1 MAENSGE
8 TQIKACA
15 IARNLEEFD
24 QLIGELES
32 VFGSSWGGLP
42 FADAQAILSS
52 EHAKNLEIAIIAIDR
67 KDEEH
72 LPVVEAAVKS
82 ASQMGLKVVLV
93 TNDLGPGSLH
103 KLMRSGVDDFLP
115 YPLPANALAE
125 TVERISQRAEIA
137 APTAQHS
144 TPVVQNAPTKNGVV
158 FPVYGLSGG
167 VGATTFATNF
177 AWELA
182 KIVEADGESVIIID
196 LNFQYG
202 SVATYV
208 DVGRTD
214 SSTELLSNPELLDM
228 ASLESSVT
236 RFDHIMD
243 VLPAPQDAVP
253 LDFVGPDEIK
263 QLLQVASQM
272 YDYVIVDLPSTITVW
287 TEAVL
292 EKSHLFFALLEM
304 DMRSAHNAL
313 RFLRALKADDMPFE
327 KVQFIMN
334 RTPKGTDIAGRSRVK
349 KMADSLDVE
358 FRWYLPDGGK
368 QVPSSCDHGSP
379 LGLTAKKNVL
389 RKEIHKIAATMAE
402 LAKDTAEK

>member
-1 MAENSGE
+1 MANSNGAA
-8 TQIKACA
+8 QIKACA

-24 QLIGELES
+24 QLISELES
-32 VFGSSWGGLP
+32 VFGSGWGGLS
-42 FADAQAILSS
+42 FADAQSILAS
-52 EHAKNLEIAIIAIDR
+52 EHASSLEIAVIAVDR
-67 KDEEH
+67 TDEASIA
-72 LPVVEAAVKS
+72 VVESAVKS
-82 ASQMGLKVVLV
+82 ASDIGLKVILV
-93 TNDLGPGSLH
+93 INDLGPGMLH
-103 KLMRSGVDDFLP
+103 QLMRGGVDDFLP
-115 YPLPANALAE
+115 YPLPEGALAE
-125 TVERISQRAEIA
+125 TVERINRRAESQLAPVA
-137 APTAQHS
+137 ATS
-144 TPVVQNAPTKNGVV
+144 PVVQNTATKNGII

-167 VGATTFATNF
+167 VGSTTFATNF
-177 AWELA
+177 AWEIAKLA
-182 KIVEADGESVIIID
+182 EAQNQTAIIID

-214 SSTELLSNPELLDM
+214 SSVELLGNPSLLDI

-236 RFDHIMD
+236 KFDHVLD
-243 VLPAPQDAVP
+243 VLPAPQDAVA
-253 LDFVGPDEIK
+253 LDFVGPEEIA
-263 QLLQVASQM
+263 QLLTVASQS
-272 YDYVIVDLPSTITVW
+272 YDYVIVDLPSTITAW
-287 TEAVL
+287 TETVL
-292 EKSHLFFALLEM
+292 AKSHLFFALLEM

-334 RTPKGTDIAGRSRVK
+334 RAPKGTDLSGRSRVK

-389 RKEIHKIAATMAE
+389 RKEIHRIAATMAE
-402 LAKDTAEK
+402 LSKEAVA

>member
-1 MAENSGE
+1 MANSNG
-8 TQIKACA
+8 TAQIKACA

-24 QLIGELES
+24 QLIGELEG
-32 VFGSSWGGLP
+32 VFGVGWGGLG
-42 FADAQAILSS
+42 FADAQSILSS
-52 EHAKNLEIAIIAIDR
+52 EHAEGLEIAVIAVDR
-67 KDEEH
+67 KDEASIS
-72 LPVVEAAVKS
+72 LVETAVKA
-82 ASQMGLKVVLV
+82 ASDAGLKVILV
-93 TNDLGPGSLH
+93 INDLGPGMLH
-103 KLMRSGVDDFLP
+103 QLMRGGVDDFLP
-115 YPLPANALAE
+115 YPLPEGSLADTIARINRRSEQSVPSTAL
-125 TVERISQRAEIA
+125 T
-137 APTAQHS
+137 
-144 TPVVQNAPTKNGVV
+144 TPVIQNTASRNGTI

-177 AWELA
+177 AWEIAKLA
-182 KIVEADGESVIIID
+182 EEQNQTAIIID

-214 SSTELLSNPELLDM
+214 GSIELLGNPSILDM

-236 RFDHIMD
+236 KFDHVLD

-253 LDFVGPDEIK
+253 LDFVGPAEIA
-263 QLLQVASQM
+263 QLLSVASQS
-272 YDYVIVDLPSTITVW
+272 YDYVIVDLPSTITPW
-287 TEAVL
+287 TETVL

-334 RTPKGTDIAGRSRVK
+334 RAPKGTDLSGRSRVK

-368 QVPSSCDHGSP
+368 QVSSSCDHGSP
-379 LGLTAKKNVL
+379 LGITAKKNVL
-389 RKEIHKIAATMAE
+389 RKEIHRIATTMSE
-402 LAKDTAEK
+402 LSKEAVA